1 MRLNHGI
8 LTVILL
14 LTSSLEIRSA
24 DYVLN
29 SPTYDSILRVEEIVA
44 KMVAQ
49 SQWQDQA
56 LREYEALRRFH
67 ASNPRFNVDSRLVVL
82 TTFHQPDS
90 HESKVIKQEG
100 SKFIR
105 ERVFD
110 KILEAEKETKPKKV
124 KAENDILPENYDFML
139 VGVEDIQGRKCYH
152 LTISPKRK
160 SKYLLNGSIWV
171 DAINY
176 GIARIQGSPSKRPSL
191 WTLKTEVDRR
201 YRRIGDFWLTDRID
215 SISDLLV
222 AGHSTL
228 SIEYSY
234 ENVQPE
240 KSLDHEGTII
250 H

>member
-1 MRLNHGI
+1 
-8 LTVILL
+8 
-14 LTSSLEIRSA
+14 
-24 DYVLN
+24 
-29 SPTYDSILRVEEIVA
+29 
-44 KMVAQ
+44 MVAQ

-56 LREYEALRRFH
+56 LREYEALRHFH
-67 ASNPRFNVDSRLVVL
+67 ASNLRFNVDSRLVVL

-90 HESKVIKQEG
+90 HESKVIEQEG

-110 KILEAEKETKPKKV
+110 KILEAEKEIKSKNV
-124 KAENDILPENYDFML
+124 KAETDILPENYDFML
-139 VGVEDIQGRKCYH
+139 VGMDDIQGRKCYH
-152 LTISPKRK
+152 LTILPKRK

-171 DAINY
+171 DAKNY
-176 GIARIQGSPSKRPSL
+176 GIARIHGSPSKRPSL

-201 YRRIGDFWLTDRID
+201 YKPIGNFWLTDRID
-215 SISDLLV
+215 STSDLLV

-240 KSLDHEGTII
+240 KSFDRAGISI

>member
-1 MRLNHGI
+1 MTLMRLDHGI
-8 LTVILL
+8 FTLVLFF
-14 LTSSLEIRSA
+14 TSSLEIRPA

-29 SPTYDSILRVEEIVA
+29 SPTDTSIRPVEEIVA

-56 LREYEALRRFH
+56 LREYETLRRFH
-67 ASNPRFNVDSRLVVL
+67 ASNLRFSVDSRLVVL
-82 TTFHQPDS
+82 TTFHQPDT
-90 HESKVIKQEG
+90 HESKVIEQEG

-110 KILEAEKETKPKKV
+110 KILEAEKETKSKKV
-124 KAENDILPENYDFML
+124 KAQIDILPENYDFKLLGMDD
-139 VGVEDIQGRKCYH
+139 VQGRKCYH

-171 DAINY
+171 DAENY

-191 WTLKTEVDRR
+191 WALKTEVDRR
-201 YRRIGDFWLTDRID
+201 YKPIGDFWLTDRID
-215 SISDLLV
+215 SISDLLM

-240 KSLDHEGTII
+240 RSLD
-250 H
+250 